1 MRIFKSVTHKI
12 ILLILIFVFS
22 LNLNTKAFAGSNLSR
37 TQIETIMDEIA
48 MKRAI
53 PSVIL
58 KSIGWTESKL
68 QQFNYDGTPK
78 ISGDCIG
85 LMMINNNSGLYDS
98 SKLKYD
104 IQYNI
109 EAGVD
114 VLLNKWSMSSYKMVS
129 SVGNMN
135 PDILENWYFA
145 LWAYNGW
152 ASSNNPN
159 SLPSYVKTQTY
170 QQLIYNVCKDQ
181 YNQKIT
187 NIDFSYLPQSGKPSR
202 SLVVPTPSNIHT
214 GNIVLYE
221 NGDYTR
227 TDGVRNTYALRDVP
241 AGKYIKE
248 ISNNQLM
255 TVVDGPVLK
264 NGYYWYKVYIN
275 DSIQGWIERNWLLR
289 TGDIE
294 SGRYIFEDIAFSWA
308 RKNIMQLY
316 NMGIISE
323 STYYKPNEAVNK
335 EAFCIFLSKTM
346 KLQNSVENVTTL
358 PYTDA
363 NKINTWALNHVI
375 NVYNAGLLESY
386 SSIFNPAGNLTRKEA
401 ALILAN
407 IFEED
412 PQYNSLDINTI
423 FKDVSTLNNIELSA
437 VKEAYIQEFMSG
449 KSSGEF
455 RPDENL
461 SRAETAAIMVK
472 IINKIENK

>member
-1 MRIFKSVTHKI
+1 
-12 ILLILIFVFS
+12 
-22 LNLNTKAFAGSNLSR
+22 
-37 TQIETIMDEIA
+37 
-48 MKRAI
+48 
-53 PSVIL
+53 
-58 KSIGWTESKL
+58 
-68 QQFNYDGTPK
+68 
-78 ISGDCIG
+78 
-85 LMMINNNSGLYDS
+85 
-98 SKLKYD
+98 
-104 IQYNI
+104 
-109 EAGVD
+109 
-114 VLLNKWSMSSYKMVS
+114 
-129 SVGNMN
+129 
-135 PDILENWYFA
+135 
-145 LWAYNGW
+145 
-152 ASSNNPN
+152 
-159 SLPSYVKTQTY
+159 LPSYVKTQTY